1 MATVRDLIKD
11 ALLDL
16 GVLAAGEEPAA
27 SDEAACFDVFEHMV
41 QELPGLGVGGS
52 LKPVVVTVSPYTAKE
67 DERIVWTGVGA
78 LTVVLPATF
87 DEGRRPPRD
96 GARVFVTGAD
106 PEAWVYVASK
116 AEWVDLFAFT
126 VNTVDPLGR
135 DCNKALA
142 SVLAA
147 EIAPRFGVQ
156 LTQPIAEGAERGRRT
171 LAARFPADMTGVI
184 DPALWSY
191 WSTWPGARA

>member
-11 ALLDL
+11 ALLDI

-27 SDEAACFDVFEHMV
+27 ADEATCFDVFEHMV
-41 QELPGLGVGGS
+41 QELPGFGLGTQ
-52 LKPVVVTVSPYTAKE
+52 LKPVVVRESPYLAKPN
-67 DERIVWTGVGA
+67 ERVFWAGTGT
-78 LTVVLPATF
+78 LVLNLPSLVN
-87 DEGRRPPRD
+87 DLPPRNGDRVETTDPSTGRFVYIASTATWLNVD
-96 GARVFVTGAD
+96 GM
-106 PEAWVYVASK
+106 
-116 AEWVDLFAFT
+116 T

-135 DCNKALA
+135 DCNRALA

-156 LTQPIAEGAERGRRT
+156 LTQPIAEGADRGRQVI
-171 LAARFPADMTGVI
+171 AARFAPEMSGVI